1 MFKSWRR
8 TESINIAATF
18 LTCGVQVCPL
28 SVYDAHSGKRTTTFD
43 LIGDGH
49 LPAEPLPD
57 SDPLHIRARFNLHT
71 GEPGEAWIIYPA
83 AIRRPLESG
92 ELENGDPCH
101 PTLDV
106 LRTLEAR
113 ECLLTYMNRQTP
125 YRIAVHPTAA
135 RARLAPGNEPMA
147 SRLGQPGFETWTTES
162 IVIASCMARIGVPV
176 LTIHGEHPRRCFILP
191 RFGYRLPGRP
201 GPEDATALL
210 AVLQN
215 GELAKFCP
223 EHPLVWGQAGL
234 KARRILRNALDSK
247 DSSINQVLLRFDKS
261 TSWQRNR
268 RSAMIEERATS
279 KVEADAIKHLRA

>member
-1 MFKSWRR
+1 MPASWRR
-8 TESINIAATF
+8 TDSINIAATY
-18 LTCGVQVCPL
+18 LTCGVQVLPL
-28 SVYDAHSGKRTTTFD
+28 SIYDAVSGRRNTTFD
-43 LIGDGH
+43 LIGNGN
-49 LPAEPLPD
+49 LPASEIPAE
-57 SDPLHIRARFNLHT
+57 DPLHIRARFNLHAGT
-71 GEPGEAWIIYPA
+71 PGEAWIIEPSQRNQLA
-83 AIRRPLESG
+83 SG
-92 ELENGDPCH
+92 ELEAADPCH

-106 LRTLEAR
+106 LRVLEAR

-125 YRIAVHPTAA
+125 YRIAVHATAA
-135 RARLAPGNEPMA
+135 RARLVPGQEPMT

-176 LTIHGEHPRRCFILP
+176 LTIHGEHPRRCFVLP